1 MPYMKLIVPL
11 DDRAVIA
18 ISGEDARDFLQ
29 GLITNDIEKVS
40 PTQSIYAALLT
51 PQGKFLHDFFITEY
65 KERLLIDCE
74 SERISDLIKRL
85 TIYRLRAKVD
95 ITDESERW
103 EVGVM
108 LPMSDV
114 AGLGSEETQP
124 GEAETGTAKTR
135 FDGVSYIDPRN
146 AALGERII
154 RKVDEDDNF
163 STDET
168 LLEKNRAAYHA
179 RRLVLGIPDSTTD
192 LIPEKSMPM
201 EAGFDLLNGIDFEKG
216 CYVGQEVTARM
227 KHRNLVKKRLFPVTF
242 DGEVAAG
249 TDINCD
255 GVTAGELHSVQGNRG
270 LALLRLDLVE
280 KGGLTANGVS
290 VRVES

>member
-1 MPYMKLIVPL
+1 MPNMKLIVPL

-18 ISGEDARDFLQ
+18 ISGEDAREFLQ

-40 PTQSIYAALLT
+40 PTQAIYAALLT

-85 TIYRLRAKVD
+85 TMYRLRAKVD
-95 ITDESERW
+95 ITDESEQW

-114 AGLGSEETQP
+114 GGLGSGETQP
-124 GEAETGTAKTR
+124 GEAEAGTARTR

-179 RRLVLGIPDSTTD
+179 RRLVLGIPDSTAD

-227 KHRNLVKKRLFPVTF
+227 KHRDLVKKRLFPVTF

-290 VRVES
+290 VWVES

>member
-1 MPYMKLIVPL
+1 MPNMKLNVPL
-11 DDRAVIA
+11 DDRAIIA
-18 ISGEDARDFLQ
+18 ISGEDARKFLQ

-40 PTQSIYAALLT
+40 PTRSIYAALLT

-65 KERLLIDCE
+65 KERLLLDCE
-74 SERISDLIKRL
+74 AERVPDLIKRL
-85 TIYRLRAKVD
+85 TMYRLRAKVD
-95 ITDESERW
+95 ITNESEQW
-103 EVGVM
+103 DVGVM

-114 AGLGSEETQP
+114 AGLGSKETEP
-124 GEAETGTAKTR
+124 GGAEAGTTKTR

-179 RRLVLGIPDSTTD
+179 RRLVLGIPDSTAD

-227 KHRNLVKKRLFPVTF
+227 KHRDLVKKRLFPVTF

-290 VRVES
+290 VWVES